1 MSEPGAWFVVL
12 TGLSFIPLLV
22 VAVTPFLRF
31 VIVFS
36 AIRYALGLQQTPPN
50 IVIIT
55 LSLFLA
61 FFVMGDTPGVFFNEV
76 AAPFV
81 DGTMPMDAAYA
92 KSDELLSSWLIPRTD
107 GEALA
112 RLHQIAGEELPVSG
126 DAVGLRFL
134 VPAFMLSEL
143 TFAFKAAFFVMV
155 PFLLVDLAVA
165 SVLMSLGIIMLPPI
179 TVSLPIKIMLFVLVD
194 GWSLIGFSI
203 AESALS

>member
-1 MSEPGAWFVVL
+1 MTEPAAWFVVL

-55 LSLFLA
+55 LALFLA
-61 FFVMGDTPGVFFNEV
+61 FFVMGDTPGVFYNEV
-76 AAPFV
+76 VGPFV
-81 DGTMPMDAAYA
+81 NGTLTMDAAYVRA
-92 KSDELLSSWLIPRTD
+92 DELLSGWLLPRTD

-112 RLHQIAGEELPVSG
+112 RLHQIAGEELPPT
-126 DAVGLRFL
+126 AEEVGLRFL

-155 PFLLVDLAVA
+155 PFLLIDLAVA

-179 TVSLPIKIMLFVLVD
+179 TVSLPIKIMLFVLLD
-194 GWSLIGFSI
+194 GWSLVGFSV
-203 AESALS
+203 AENALG